1 MASLL
6 SRLVACWRNW
16 CRKRDVEED
25 LSDEMAHA
33 FKELVDAKIQEGI
46 SPAEARRWAAIQLG
60 GVEQLKEN
68 VREVRAG
75 YYLES
80 LFRDV
85 RYGGRMLL
93 KNPGFSVLAIL
104 CLTLGI
110 GTNAAVFSWIE
121 GILLRPYPAVAH
133 QERMFALTGTVRGTT
148 GLDGLSYP
156 DFLDLQRDCTLGQ
169 SFIVSGITGRTL
181 SVGNRAER
189 VVGGMVTPN
198 YFDAIG
204 VRRFLGRGFTAEEG
218 VGKNAHPVM
227 VISYDMWKNRY
238 KGDPA
243 IIGRT
248 QYLGSL
254 QYTIIGVTPENFHGT
269 FVGYAFQFWIPASMP
284 VTYSSSTDLLE
295 NRGAHWIEA
304 YVFLKP
310 GVTPAQ
316 AQAEMSAVAQRLA
329 KDYPETNRGR
339 GIQLLP
345 LWKTPF
351 NKAREMLPTLEIC
364 VVVVLF
370 VLLIACANVSN
381 LLLVRSLLRRHEMT
395 MRMALGAG
403 RSRLVQQ
410 LITEGMI
417 LSIIGA
423 AGGIILAYWCQNAL
437 VLAVPTPDPG
447 IVVNLPGAIDW
458 RVLTISAAICIGST
472 VLFALV
478 PAIQTS
484 RVDLSGAL
492 KMEAS
497 GVVGSRGR
505 ARLRSSLV
513 LVQVA
518 LSFVLLAGAGLLM
531 KSMQR
536 MRSANPGFSTHDV
549 ILSTIDL
556 SSAGY
561 DLERAKIFRDQ
572 ILDKIRTIPGV
583 QSAAWS
589 RVPPFSYSNYS
600 SAPLI
605 VDGYEPPPDEQPTAD
620 YNQVGEGYFATMGI
634 PLLAGREFTRNDDE
648 QAPPVAI
655 VNETMAAKYW
665 PQKNAVGQRISVKD
679 KWMEVVGVA
688 KLSNYRTLLEE
699 PKPFFYVPLR
709 QNPSVAANV
718 SIRTEQSPASIV
730 TPLSDAI
737 HSLDRELAPLDVIT
751 AQAEVD
757 RMSYPQRLAV
767 TLLTVFGG
775 VALTLAAVGLY
786 GVMSYTVSQ
795 STRELGLRMALG
807 ASVAGLLRLVMSRG
821 LILVVGGLA
830 LGAIAAIQLTRLM
843 KNLLYQVSPFDPM
856 TFASAFVVMIVVAI
870 TACFWPAWRAT
881 RIDPVRALRN

>member
-1 MASLL
+1 
-6 SRLVACWRNW
+6 
-16 CRKRDVEED
+16 
-25 LSDEMAHA
+25 
-33 FKELVDAKIQEGI
+33 
-46 SPAEARRWAAIQLG
+46 
-60 GVEQLKEN
+60 
-68 VREVRAG
+68 
-75 YYLES
+75 
-80 LFRDV
+80 
-85 RYGGRMLL
+85 
-93 KNPGFSVLAIL
+93 
-104 CLTLGI
+104 
-110 GTNAAVFSWIE
+110 
-121 GILLRPYPAVAH
+121 
-133 QERMFALTGTVRGTT
+133 
-148 GLDGLSYP
+148 
-156 DFLDLQRDCTLGQ
+156 
-169 SFIVSGITGRTL
+169 
-181 SVGNRAER
+181 
-189 VVGGMVTPN
+189 
-198 YFDAIG
+198 
-204 VRRFLGRGFTAEEG
+204 
-218 VGKNAHPVM
+218 
-227 VISYDMWKNRY
+227 
-238 KGDPA
+238 
-243 IIGRT
+243 
-248 QYLGSL
+248 
-254 QYTIIGVTPENFHGT
+254 
-269 FVGYAFQFWIPASMP
+269 
-284 VTYSSSTDLLE
+284 
-295 NRGAHWIEA
+295 
-304 YVFLKP
+304 
-310 GVTPAQ
+310 
-316 AQAEMSAVAQRLA
+316 
-329 KDYPETNRGR
+329 
-339 GIQLLP
+339 
-345 LWKTPF
+345 
-351 NKAREMLPTLEIC
+351 
-364 VVVVLF
+364 
-370 VLLIACANVSN
+370 
-381 LLLVRSLLRRHEMT
+381 
-395 MRMALGAG
+395 
-403 RSRLVQQ
+403 
-410 LITEGMI
+410 
-417 LSIIGA
+417 
-423 AGGIILAYWCQNAL
+423 
-437 VLAVPTPDPG
+437 
-447 IVVNLPGAIDW
+447 
-458 RVLTISAAICIGST
+458 
-472 VLFALV
+472 
-478 PAIQTS
+478 
-484 RVDLSGAL
+484 
-492 KMEAS
+492 MEAS
-497 GVVGSRGR
+497 GVVGSWGR

-518 LSFVLLAGAGLLM
+518 LSFVLQAGAGLLM

-600 SAPLI
+600 SGPLI
-605 VDGYEPPPDEQPTAD
+605 VDDYEPPPDEQPTAD

-648 QAPPVAI
+648 QAPLVAI

-665 PQKNAVGQRISVKD
+665 PQKNAVGQRIRVKD

-718 SIRTEQSPASIV
+718 SIRTKQSPASIV

-737 HSLDRELAPLDVIT
+737 HSLDRELAPLDVII

-757 RMSYPQRLAV
+757 RMGYPQRLAV

-843 KNLLYQVSPFDPM
+843 ENLLYQVSPFDPM